1 MQNLLNFTYF
11 FLYLYHTK
19 SIVVM
24 TGTTEKCHDTRYD
37 SDSSMSVMK
46 VGTNTVKSAEAMD
59 VIIDSINDTKT
70 AVLPGWMW
78 MRMKEI

>member
-1 MQNLLNFTYF
+1 
-11 FLYLYHTK
+11 
-19 SIVVM
+19 M